1 VTGLVSKSLLSL
13 LAPRDRTIVAAVGS
27 MLGTL
32 AVGELSVV
40 FDGASGSTENRMEAV
55 LNYLAALP
63 QPAKELAT
71 CRHCGRAIYRL
82 AEDDHGVWF
91 HSDVPGRGFTRGCKT
106 VARSFGMSHED
117 ADALH
122 RKYATPATGGE
133 RSGL

>member
-1 VTGLVSKSLLSL
+1 MTGLVSKSLLSL

-82 AEDDHGVWF
+82 VENDEVVWF
-91 HSDVPGRGFTRGCKT
+91 HADVPGGGHTRGCKI
-106 VARSFGMSHED
+106 VAQAFGVSHED
-117 ADALH
+117 AQALH
-122 RKYATPATGGE
+122 RKYATPAAGGE
-133 RSGL
+133 KVDL